1 MLDEDASEERLVRR
15 EGRPIIICMWFSREQ
30 EMASSDS
37 PPNSTA
43 SKTSDRVTNTESNA
57 SSATWLETTSNLDR
71 NCTGQCQDF

>member
-15 EGRPIIICMWFSREQ
+15 EGRPIIICMFQPRARQVNLWN
-30 EMASSDS
+30 S

-43 SKTSDRVTNTESNA
+43 SKISDRVTNTESKA

-71 NCTGQCQDF
+71 NCTGQ